1 MNYGN
6 TEDTELISGDKGDL
20 VPIHDSAMD
29 SGDVTS
35 AESVGQLGE
44 MNIQPETVEYPQQE
58 GSGLTSAE
66 AVLETVEPVT
76 VQAQLGA
83 WQRIRGIF
91 WGGSADTMAR
101 LNHLT
106 QAIDDNPEAYVNYVL
121 RAELYM
127 QIREYALAHADFQRA
142 YDLSD
147 IQFELADW
155 GFLEQAIRDRAL
167 AGLEKVQRRLR

>member
-1 MNYGN
+1 
-6 TEDTELISGDKGDL
+6 
-20 VPIHDSAMD
+20 
-29 SGDVTS
+29 
-35 AESVGQLGE
+35 
-44 MNIQPETVEYPQQE
+44 
-58 GSGLTSAE
+58 
-66 AVLETVEPVT
+66 
-76 VQAQLGA
+76 
-83 WQRIRGIF
+83 
-91 WGGSADTMAR
+91 MAR

-147 IQFELADW
+147 TQFELADW